1 MRAQHIKRL
10 GFIIFSSDHG
20 QYGDREQINDILGN
34 SFRLAEMLAL
44 SISYNISERLTEN
57 LRVGQIPIVYT
68 QVFICFRILLIRMKP
83 NTFEI
88 FWPLLYAE
96 LVFEFSVFYKCRT
109 F

>member
-1 MRAQHIKRL
+1 
-10 GFIIFSSDHG
+10 
-20 QYGDREQINDILGN
+20 
-34 SFRLAEMLAL
+34 MLAL

-96 LVFEFSVFYKCRT
+96 LVFEFSVFYNGRT